1 MTIYAEYLFA
11 ENFIAGLWILRL
23 TALLCGRT
31 PKRWRIAAGAA
42 LCGLFSFIILL
53 NLSGIMTLIYEL
65 VFVLAVTEVTFG
77 SMGIRLLTKIGAV
90 FYCVSFLLGGS
101 VFALLMMIG
110 AGGTV
115 NNGFIYIG
123 SGGYLLILAGAAAGG
138 GMALWILKYVKRHS
152 SEESS
157 VFQLTIDLM
166 NKKLRCEG
174 KVDSANFLREPVSGK
189 PVSLISAK
197 EAEKCWGD
205 ILENESLFSR
215 IRAVPYRSVGCSDGI
230 VMAVRCD
237 SLTIDRGGAFGG
249 NRICIK
255 DVFLGLY
262 DGEFAAEKEDGKFSV
277 LLQPEVVYEGSAQ
290 G

>member
-1 MTIYAEYLFA
+1 
-11 ENFIAGLWILRL
+11 
-23 TALLCGRT
+23 
-31 PKRWRIAAGAA
+31 
-42 LCGLFSFIILL
+42 
-53 NLSGIMTLIYEL
+53 MTLIYEL

-166 NKKLRCEG
+166 NKNLEVRRQSGFCKFPERARFWKTGVSHLGERG
-174 KVDSANFLREPVSGK
+174 RKVLGRY
-189 PVSLISAK
+189 
-197 EAEKCWGD
+197 
-205 ILENESLFSR
+205 SR
-215 IRAVPYRSVGCSDGI
+215 
-230 VMAVRCD
+230 
-237 SLTIDRGGAFGG
+237 
-249 NRICIK
+249 K
-255 DVFLGLY
+255 
-262 DGEFAAEKEDGKFSV
+262 
-277 LLQPEVVYEGSAQ
+277 
-290 G
+290 

>member
-110 AGGTV
+110 AGGT
-115 NNGFIYIG
+115 
-123 SGGYLLILAGAAAGG
+123 
-138 GMALWILKYVKRHS
+138 
-152 SEESS
+152 
-157 VFQLTIDLM
+157 
-166 NKKLRCEG
+166 
-174 KVDSANFLREPVSGK
+174 
-189 PVSLISAK
+189 
-197 EAEKCWGD
+197 
-205 ILENESLFSR
+205 
-215 IRAVPYRSVGCSDGI
+215 
-230 VMAVRCD
+230 
-237 SLTIDRGGAFGG
+237 
-249 NRICIK
+249 
-255 DVFLGLY
+255 
-262 DGEFAAEKEDGKFSV
+262 
-277 LLQPEVVYEGSAQ
+277 
-290 G
+290 

>member
-1 MTIYAEYLFA
+1 
-11 ENFIAGLWILRL
+11 
-23 TALLCGRT
+23 
-31 PKRWRIAAGAA
+31 
-42 LCGLFSFIILL
+42 
-53 NLSGIMTLIYEL
+53 MTLVYEL

-77 SMGIRLLTKIGAV
+77 SMGIRLLAKIGAV

-138 GMALWILKYVKRHS
+138 GMALWILKYVKRRS

-205 ILENESLFSR
+205 ILENESLFPASGQCR
-215 IRAVPYRSVGCSDGI
+215 
-230 VMAVRCD
+230 
-237 SLTIDRGGAFGG
+237 TGASG
-249 NRICIK
+249 
-255 DVFLGLY
+255 
-262 DGEFAAEKEDGKFSV
+262 AATE
-277 LLQPEVVYEGSAQ
+277 L
-290 G
+290 